1 MMGQPEIDPRNIRLV
16 RAPDGG
22 GKRHDILWRA
32 KDRITGFEAAADPLG
47 FRLRPGDNPS
57 PALTELFVYLL
68 ARVVNMEQSMAAGS
82 EPDAKA

>member
-1 MMGQPEIDPRNIRLV
+1 MGQPEINPINIRLV

-32 KDRITGFEAAADPLG
+32 KDRICGFEAAADPIG

-68 ARVVNMEQSMAAGS
+68 GRVVNIEQSVTNGS
-82 EPDAKA
+82 EPAAKA